1 MRSSHRLVLL
11 HHHTSTPGTSSGK
24 ALDKPTSSTVGKPSH
39 GEFVIAI
46 GTAFRNNE
54 MDFITGRGFWIDLC
68 VVKVETDKARA
79 LQAGWKSLERGRVQL
94 R

>member
-1 MRSSHRLVLL
+1 
-11 HHHTSTPGTSSGK
+11 
-24 ALDKPTSSTVGKPSH
+24 
-39 GEFVIAI
+39 
-46 GTAFRNNE
+46 